1 MGPSSRRPARV
12 GVEAVTPFLWF
23 NDQAERAVRFYVSLF
38 RGSKVTRVSPG
49 ADGRVLTVAFELA
62 GQPFVALN
70 GGPHF
75 ALTPAFSVLVS
86 CRTQREV
93 DRLWETLSRGGEK
106 SRCGWLIDRFG
117 LSWQIVPTRLMELL
131 ADRDRERAERVMA
144 AMLKMRKI
152 VVADLE
158 RAAARS

>member
-1 MGPSSRRPARV
+1 
-12 GVEAVTPFLWF
+12 
-23 NDQAERAVRFYVSLF
+23 
-38 RGSKVTRVSPG
+38 
-49 ADGRVLTVAFELA
+49 VLTVAFELA